1 MSINRSA
8 AHWIIAELVTAKDV
22 CRLAGVTKTAVLR
35 WEKLGKI
42 SAVRVGAD
50 HGPNGGQM
58 RLFSRSEVMCF
69 VAERNNKRL
78 RRELT
83 A

>member
-1 MSINRSA
+1 MINRA
-8 AHWIIAELVTAKDV
+8 AARRIIAELMTAKDV
-22 CRLAGVTKTAVLR
+22 CRLAGVTKNAVLR

-42 SAVRVGAD
+42 SALRVGAE

-58 RLFSRSEVMCF
+58 RLFSRSEVTCF
-69 VAERNNKRL
+69 VAERNKKRL